1 MSLYTH
7 NCQLKFHKNI
17 VNSQYID
24 TLNLK
29 LLFVLKRHT
38 KTLNDTCIEAGD
50 SNISNDIALY
60 LNFTF
65 VCKSFLL
72 SPQDKL
78 CRSNMKIIYHFTHQ
92 IHYIQYHQG
101 TNITTMSLVP
111 ILQRKSLFHTVN
123 KILITRVYP
132 TLILIRYFSSHVVCT
147 AWTLQTNFQDKYR
160 SFLACSVC
168 LGSGLVNF
176 VTFSDFL
183 SSYTFYL
190 TPLR

>member
-1 MSLYTH
+1 MPLNIH
-7 NCQLKFHKNI
+7 NSYVKCIKNI

-24 TLNLK
+24 TLNFK

-38 KTLNDTCIEAGD
+38 KTLNDNCIEAGD

-92 IHYIQYHQG
+92 IHYI
-101 TNITTMSLVP
+101 
-111 ILQRKSLFHTVN
+111 
-123 KILITRVYP
+123 
-132 TLILIRYFSSHVVCT
+132 
-147 AWTLQTNFQDKYR
+147 
-160 SFLACSVC
+160 
-168 LGSGLVNF
+168 
-176 VTFSDFL
+176 
-183 SSYTFYL
+183 
-190 TPLR
+190 